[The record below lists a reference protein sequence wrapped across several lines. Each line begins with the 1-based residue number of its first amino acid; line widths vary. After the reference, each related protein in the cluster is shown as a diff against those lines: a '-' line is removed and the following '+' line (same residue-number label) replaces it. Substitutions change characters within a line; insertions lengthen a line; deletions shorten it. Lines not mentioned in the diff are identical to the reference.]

1 MDRAPSAVNVPSDT
15 EIIQG
20 GSKNKVGYQRFKML
34 SKNHIEY
41 KKKQKKIKEKNI
53 RIYILIAGCLSLN
66 YIKI

>member
-20 GSKNKVGYQRFKML
+20 GSKNKVGYQRFEML

-41 KKKQKKIKEKNI
+41 KKQKNFKEKNI